1 MDVIEAE
8 KSGAGWPIFVRE
20 VYHRA
25 MDIVLKQFEYA
36 AKIGFSIVCSD
47 ARVCHI
53 FIRFSILT
61 QDLEEA
67 YVMTASVQHD
77 HKG

>member
-1 MDVIEAE
+1 MDVLDAE
-8 KSGAGWPIFVRE
+8 KSGAGWLIFIQE

-25 MDIVLKQFEYA
+25 MDIVLSQFEYP
-36 AKIGFSIVCSD
+36 AKIGFSIVCGD
-47 ARVCHI
+47 TQVHHI
-53 FIRFSILT
+53 FVRFAILT

-67 YVMTASVQHD
+67 YIMTASIQHD